1 MPIITKPASIE
12 KDAPATMSLDK
23 SSLAA
28 VSMVAIDPYF
38 SDSSNWSRV
47 HVYYK
52 SSVGNQKE
60 VLRFDAT
67 EANPETVFLVSQK
80 ARDGFQVQKILILD
94 FDNGSFEVPRSALNT
109 AEFDVD
115 MGAAPVS
122 ALITADFTAGNPS
135 WSYVAGPVFSIAGY
149 ASITN
154 GAQLGKQIGSSI
166 LQPSTPYKVRLYIH
180 SVINNPFLSF
190 IIGGSSRLLT
200 SELNASVGTYVEFT
214 ETTSNN
220 IPGNWELLLTGTSD
234 TVNITKIEVFAV

>member
-1 MPIITKPASIE
+1 MSIITKPSSIS
-12 KDAPATMSLDK
+12 KNSPAEFILNKTA
-23 SSLAA
+23 LAA
-28 VSMVAIDPYF
+28 VTSVAADPYY
-38 SDSSNWSRV
+38 SLSSNWSKV
-47 HVYYK
+47 IIQYK

-60 VLRFDAT
+60 VLQFDAT
-67 EANPETVFLVSQK
+67 QSSPTSQFLVSEK
-80 ARDGFQVQKILILD
+80 ARDIFEVQKIVIAD
-94 FDNGSFEVPRSALNT
+94 FDGGVFLIPRSQLNT

-122 ALITADFTAGNPS
+122 ALITGDFTAGNPS
-135 WSYVAGPVFSIAGY
+135 WSYVSGPVFAIAGY

-220 IPGNWELLLTGTSD
+220 IPGNWELLLTGASD
-234 TVNITKIEVFAV
+234 TVNITKIEVFNI